1 MRVPMVVR
9 LPGVIPAGTVCS
21 ELTTTMDLLPTLASF
36 SEGKL
41 PDHQIDGRD
50 ISSLLRG
57 ESGARSPHEVFYY
70 YRRRQLQAIRWGN
83 WKWHL
88 PLESTFPRWNDATFK
103 TKGRGGKLIDLETD
117 LKEQFDVSSNHPQ
130 VMAKMRAFAKDASHD
145 LGNEAE
151 AGSGQRQALTLD
163 HSVPMILP

>member
-9 LPGVIPAGTVCS
+9 LPGIIPAGTVCS
-21 ELTTTMDLLPTLASF
+21 ELATTMDLLPTLASF
-36 SEGKL
+36 AKGKL
-41 PDHQIDGRD
+41 PTHEIDGRD

-57 ESGARSPHEVFYY
+57 ELGTRSPHEVFYY

-88 PLESTFPRWNDATFK
+88 PLANTFPRWNDAKFK
-103 TKGRGGKLIDLETD
+103 SKGRPGKLIDLETD
-117 LKEQFDVSSNHPQ
+117 LKEQVDVSSSHPQ
-130 VMAKMRAFAKDASHD
+130 VMAKMRAFAKDAMQN

-151 AGSGQRQALTLD
+151 VGSGQRKSLTLD
-163 HSVPMILP
+163 QSVPMILP